1 MWSAEKVG
9 AVGSPWTAAAI
20 PAYPELRRF
29 APELRSAPI
38 FSRPDSH
45 SERSQIMSRF
55 VNCTKLNRQTHE
67 FKFLV
72 TRRKQTPALRSNR
85 QNFHFRITKNF
96 AVPDNRSQLSFVVA
110 REHALSLHPKWF
122 RRATQFFHA
131 FSKKST
137 RLDRPF
143 RAGRR
148 SFRVNPNGIHPER
161 ICEGR
166 AFASARNPRSINV
179 DFRPFLTGSAPQ
191 TELAV
196 THSKQTTAPFLTG
209 SRTAIKRIDN
219 EFPRSAVR
227 RPLRAA
233 APRNTGRGPRIAASA
248 QAPSQRLPS
257 PPSQAYV
264 RLIASSMPRGKFVV
278 LEGIDGS
285 GKRTQLDMLARAFAS
300 RNVP

>member
-20 PAYPELRRF
+20 LP
-29 APELRSAPI
+29 PI
-38 FSRPDSH
+38 FSRLVS
-45 SERSQIMSRF
+45 RSDLSPTASPSA
-55 VNCTKLNRQTHE
+55 NCAKLNRQTPE

-72 TRRKQTPALRSNR
+72 THRKQTPALRSIR
-85 QNFHFRITKNF
+85 QNFRFCITKNF
-96 AVPDNRSQLSFVVA
+96 TRSANRSPLSFVGA
-110 REHALSLHPKWF
+110 REQGRSLRPECF